1 MGRVGWGLP
10 YRINKRRTMSAL
22 AAYRTAVLALLCDA
36 SMEIFS
42 EADVDQALR
51 WALSEYSLRR
61 PLIRTYQF
69 TVVATTTLHEPPS
82 DFITRHIT
90 KVELWDDDP
99 DEVLDL
105 TYYAYQ
111 ADEGWVINTSSRI
124 AAGSVLTI
132 HYSAVHTIDD
142 LDAAAGTTVPVAD
155 ETLLQTGA
163 AGRCAQMHAL
173 SKVETINMND
183 GVVLSYRDLAADF
196 LASFNLG
203 ILKEPGIAVAAIT
216 FPNIN
221 MVF

>member
-1 MGRVGWGLP
+1 
-10 YRINKRRTMSAL
+10 MSAL
-22 AAYRTAVLALLCDA
+22 AAYRIAVLALLCDP
-36 SMEIFS
+36 SMDIFS

-69 TVVATTTLHEPPS
+69 TVDVATTIHEPPS
-82 DFITRHIT
+82 DFITRHVT
-90 KVELWDDDP
+90 KVVWHDEDPEKAFEL
-99 DEVLDL
+99 
-105 TYYAYQ
+105 TFYAYQ
-111 ADEGWVINTSSRI
+111 ADEGWVIETSMKI
-124 AAGSVLTI
+124 AAGEVLTI
-132 HYSAVHTIDD
+132 YYSAVHTIDD
-142 LDAAAGTTVPVAD
+142 LDAAAGTTVPDAD

-196 LASFNLG
+196 LTSFNAG
-203 ILKEPGIAVAAIT
+203 CVKEPGIAVAAIT